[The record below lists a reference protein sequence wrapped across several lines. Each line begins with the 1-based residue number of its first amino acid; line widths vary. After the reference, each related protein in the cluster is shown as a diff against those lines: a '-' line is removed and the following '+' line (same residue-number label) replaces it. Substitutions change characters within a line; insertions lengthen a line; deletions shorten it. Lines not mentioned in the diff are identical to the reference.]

1 MRKLAM
7 TLPKT
12 TIFIPGAALQLGN
25 RKTSFSISKKGNN
38 TSDGRCCLLSEYPSV
53 HRILGRF
60 WGETGL
66 RPNRLGL
73 GRGCKFDEES
83 FLLVI
88 EHLLQG
94 GLDQILG
101 REVNAQ

>member
-1 MRKLAM
+1 MLLA
-7 TLPKT
+7 
-12 TIFIPGAALQLGN
+12 F
-25 RKTSFSISKKGNN
+25 RISVSAPN
-38 TSDGRCCLLSEYPSV
+38 P
-53 HRILGRF
+53 
-60 WGETGL
+60 

-101 REVNAQ
+101 WEVNAQGINILLLLIELKMKMRPGGSTGRPNIANDLALYYGHAITNSLG